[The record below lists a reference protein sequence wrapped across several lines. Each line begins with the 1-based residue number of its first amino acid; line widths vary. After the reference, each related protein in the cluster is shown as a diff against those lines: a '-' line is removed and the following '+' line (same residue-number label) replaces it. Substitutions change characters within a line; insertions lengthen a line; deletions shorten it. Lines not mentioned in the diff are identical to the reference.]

1 MNTYRVPE
9 GPRNATLVFL
19 SAMALAGIAALPMFL
34 RFRSL
39 FVVGTYVAFGLAIA
53 LGWYQ
58 TLGRFITEITVR
70 LDKTIEFKSALRR
83 SILLPHE
90 ITAIRTFDTDDDGT
104 RTLIEH
110 RRGKIDISHIHDV
123 EMVVSLLRAQNTKI
137 RRIDERAQTAEGTI
151 PTRS

>member
-1 MNTYRVPE
+1 MNAYRVPK

-39 FVVGTYVAFGLAIA
+39 LVVGTYVAFGLAVA
-53 LGWYQ
+53 VGWYQ
-58 TLGRFITEITVR
+58 TFGRLITEITVR
-70 LDKTIEFKSALRR
+70 LDKTIEFKSALRT

-110 RRGKIDISHIHDV
+110 RRGKIDISHIQDV
-123 EMVVSLLRAQNTKI
+123 EAVISLLRAQNAKI
-137 RRIDERAQTAEGTI
+137 RRIDERVKAAPSVT

>member
-1 MNTYRVPE
+1 MKTYKVPK

-34 RFRSL
+34 RFRSV
-39 FVVGTYVAFGLAIA
+39 FVVGTYAAFALAVVV
-53 LGWYQ
+53 GWYQ

-70 LDKTIEFKSALRR
+70 VDKTIEFKSALRR

-90 ITAIRTFDTDDDGT
+90 ITAVRTFNTDDDGT
-104 RTLIEH
+104 RTFIEH
-110 RRGKIDISHIHDV
+110 RRGKIDISHIHDIDA
-123 EMVVSLLRAQNTKI
+123 VVSLLKTQNAKI
-137 RRIDERAQTAEGTI
+137 RRIDERTKAI

>member
-1 MNTYRVPE
+1 MAVSYKVPK

-39 FVVGTYVAFGLAIA
+39 FVVGTYAAFALAVVF
-53 LGWYQ
+53 GWYQ

-83 SILLPHE
+83 RIVLPHE
-90 ITAIRTFDTDDDGT
+90 ITAVRTFETDDDGT
-104 RTLIEH
+104 RTVIEH
-110 RRGKIDISHIHDV
+110 RRGTIDISHIGDADT
-123 EMVVSLLRAQNTKI
+123 VVSLLKAQNARIKV
-137 RRIDERAQTAEGTI
+137 IDERTHT
-151 PTRS
+151 T